1 MKQTLTIA
9 TATAILALGAGLSLP
24 AAAAD
29 TYQLDPTHT
38 YPSFEADH
46 EGGASIWRGKFTK
59 SSGTVVLDRAAR
71 TGTLAVKI
79 DPASVASGNSILD
92 AELRSEE
99 FFDVA
104 KFPDASYT
112 GSRIRFEGEVPVE
125 VIGSFTFHG
134 VTRPLNL
141 KLESFKCYQSPRI
154 HREVCGTEATATFDR
169 GDFGVDNGRAYGYSL
184 KTVLHIQAEAIR
196 Q

>member
-1 MKQTLTIA
+1 MIA
-9 TATAILALGAGLSLP
+9 IAALSASWSSGAL
-24 AAAAD
+24 AAD

-46 EGGASIWRGKFTK
+46 EGGASIWRGKFNK
-59 SSGTVVLDRAAR
+59 SSGSVVLDRAAG
-71 TGTLAVKI
+71 TGTLNVEI
-79 DPASVASGNSILD
+79 DPASISSGSSVLD

-104 KFPDASYT
+104 KFPKAVYS
-112 GSRIRFEGEVPVE
+112 GSRIRFEGDRPVE
-125 VIGSFTFHG
+125 VIGTLTFHG

-154 HREVCGTEATATFDR
+154 HREVCGTEASATFDR
-169 GDFGVDNGRAYGYSL
+169 GDFGVDNGKAYGYSL
-184 KTVLHIQAEAIR
+184 KTVLHIQAEGIK